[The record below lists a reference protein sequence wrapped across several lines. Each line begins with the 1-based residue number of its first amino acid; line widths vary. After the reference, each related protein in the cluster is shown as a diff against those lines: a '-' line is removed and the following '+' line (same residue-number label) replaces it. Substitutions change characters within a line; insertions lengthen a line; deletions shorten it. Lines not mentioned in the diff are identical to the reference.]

1 MFWRLTSWN
10 NFGPSAPTQEVIR
23 DAEEFKRI
31 WGRLYPVRSYED
43 YLRAPKLPNIDF
55 AKEAVILV
63 ALGSK
68 SSGGYGIR
76 IDSVTKMRDRV
87 DVMVTSSSPGDGCAV
102 TTSFTWPVDLIRLE
116 IPAMPVEFFTHN
128 SSQGCK

>member
-43 YLRAPKLPNIDF
+43 YLRAPKAPNIDF
-55 AKEAVILV
+55 AKEAVIVV
-63 ALGSK
+63 ALGPK
-68 SSGGYGIR
+68 SSGG
-76 IDSVTKMRDRV
+76 
-87 DVMVTSSSPGDGCAV
+87 
-102 TTSFTWPVDLIRLE
+102 
-116 IPAMPVEFFTHN
+116 
-128 SSQGCK
+128 